1 MNSFRNNNI
10 CHGLD
15 CARIKTSYRL
25 VLLQE
30 GNIRISATVFSKLKS
45 FYFKKLKSN
54 FCEEKNKDIVAKYL
68 QCHTISQSYILHK
81 SCLTEFSA
89 VYTIHST
96 FGHTTFNELMPQAT
110 FKMMITKKNCDNF
123 REVNLTNG

>member
-15 CARIKTSYRL
+15 CERIKTSYRL

-30 GNIRISATVFSKLKS
+30 GNIRIFYTFKFCYSLPRLKS
-45 FYFKKLKSN
+45 LYFKKLKNN
-54 FCEEKNKDIVAKYL
+54 FREDKNKDIVAKYL
-68 QCHTISQSYILHK
+68 QCRIIAQSYILHK

-89 VYTIHST
+89 IYTIHST

-110 FKMMITKKNCDNF
+110 FKMMITKKNVTTL
-123 REVNLTNG
+123 EK